1 MKTTHGNFITGMH
14 SCVTLNE
21 NTENKNLHITNKQLE
36 FQDDDESIGIS
47 SMHILHSLPVRYERR
62 MEVKVRN

>member
-36 FQDDDESIGIS
+36 FQDDDESIGIFY
-47 SMHILHSLPVRYERR
+47 MHILQSLPVRYERR